1 MCLLQH
7 WTYTVRRRVQRACLI
22 GDIPQAPN
30 HSHANSVLIIRFLVG
45 LHHRLV
51 SFGSSRPP
59 GLWKRQWI
67 GSSVRKAPKLEPHMD
82 KSLWSLDSKIL
93 RKNHRSGIHNP
104 TNGLRAIA
112 IPRLSS
118 SFNESECYLFD
129 ISLSH
134 QKLGDEVTTR
144 SCLWHRNRCHR
155 SGTKLGESRHQ
166 WWICQT
172 FQLICKPYIQEDAYS
187 LYTSKFAVFDSSR
200 FLPSV
205 YVTHLNYHGSTDTS
219 KLRSSSKS
227 FDLGEIESN
236 FLLVLSAS
244 YCWSLRN

>member
-7 WTYTVRRRVQRACLI
+7 WTYTVRRRVQQACLI

-93 RKNHRSGIHNP
+93 KKKSLFRHSQSYKWLTGHSDSQTHLIFQRGRM
-104 TNGLRAIA
+104 L
-112 IPRLSS
+112 LVWYLV
-118 SFNESECYLFD
+118 ESP
-129 ISLSH
+129 
-134 QKLGDEVTTR
+134 KLGRWSD
-144 SCLWHRNRCHR
+144 NP
-155 SGTKLGESRHQ
+155 KL
-166 WWICQT
+166 
-172 FQLICKPYIQEDAYS
+172 PVA
-187 LYTSKFAVFDSSR
+187 SKS
-200 FLPSV
+200 LPSV
-205 YVTHLNYHGSTDTS
+205 WHKTRGNQGISDEFARRSNSSANRIFKRMHTHYTLQ
-219 KLRSSSKS
+219 
-227 FDLGEIESN
+227 
-236 FLLVLSAS
+236 
-244 YCWSLRN
+244 SLQCLIPAVSCHQFM